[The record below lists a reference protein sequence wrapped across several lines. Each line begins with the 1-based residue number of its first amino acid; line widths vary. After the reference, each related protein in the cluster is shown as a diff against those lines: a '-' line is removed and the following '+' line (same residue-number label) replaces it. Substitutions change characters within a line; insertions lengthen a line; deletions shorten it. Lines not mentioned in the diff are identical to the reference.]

1 MIEVF
6 YIVLLIVFGIL
17 IIITLTQFGMR
28 SNALREEIVHFRE
41 NREHQEERTVA
52 IRQELEDLAL
62 DIEGLE
68 QEKASLE
75 SQEACMR
82 NLDKFS
88 AASEAENGTGTS
100 I

>member
-1 MIEVF
+1 MTSGP
-6 YIVLLIVFGIL
+6 LLRLEPAYDF
-17 IIITLTQFGMR
+17 
-28 SNALREEIVHFRE
+28 LRDDPDFI
-41 NREHQEERTVA
+41 A

-75 SQEACMR
+75 SQETCMR

-88 AASEAENGTGTS
+88 AASETENET
-100 I
+100 